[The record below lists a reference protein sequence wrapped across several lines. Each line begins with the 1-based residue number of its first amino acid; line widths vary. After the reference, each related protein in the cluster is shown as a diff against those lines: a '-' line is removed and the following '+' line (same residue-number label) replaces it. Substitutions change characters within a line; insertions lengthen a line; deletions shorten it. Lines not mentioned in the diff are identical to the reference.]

1 MFRIPWSKEE
11 EKILK
16 KMAEKGCTD
25 REIALVLRNRTANG
39 IRAKRGVLN
48 LQERYFLPKA
58 EINMEAFNRLM
69 KGER

>member
-1 MFRIPWSKEE
+1 MVGTPWSKDE

-16 KMAEKGCTD
+16 KMAEKGCKD
-25 REIALVLRNRTANG
+25 REIALVLRLRTING
-39 IRAKRGVLN
+39 IRAKRGELN

-58 EINMEAFNRLM
+58 EIDMETFNRFM